1 MIKVKTSELQK
12 AITNCSKA
20 IGSNPVLPILSDFK
34 IEVVDNIMTITATD
48 LELTIIEIIPCE
60 AKKNECFTFPAKM
73 LMDTVKEI
81 KEPTLI
87 IEVTGEKATIKLEK
101 AKGKYSTP
109 IQKVN
114 DYPISPE
121 IEDARTIKTDSL
133 QKAIGKVLFATSS
146 DDLRPAMT
154 GVLVEI
160 GLNETRVVAT
170 DAHVLSRYVINE
182 KSNFEGSFIIPK
194 KAAAIIKEMKGMLEI
209 NFGENNVQ
217 VLRENMVVL
226 CRLIDARYPDYKA
239 VIPLENNNS
248 IILTKSELKG
258 SLRRANIY
266 ANRVTNLAIFNMG
279 ETTKISSQD
288 LDFSNEAAEEI
299 KGEIKGEEMTIG
311 FNGRIV
317 LSCLELVDGESV
329 QISYSSPIKAAIINE
344 DDLTMFLMPVMLS

>member
-1 MIKVKTSELQK
+1 MIKIKTSELQK
-12 AITNCSKA
+12 AITNCSRA

-34 IEVVDNIMTITATD
+34 IEVQDNVMTITATD
-48 LELTIIEIIPCE
+48 LELTVIEKIACE
-60 AKKNECFTFPAKM
+60 SKKNESFTFPAKM

-87 IEVTGEKATIKLEK
+87 IEVTGEKATIRLEK

-121 IEDARTIKTDSL
+121 IEDARIMQTDSL

-160 GLNETRVVAT
+160 GFEQMRVVAT

-182 KSNFEGSFIIPK
+182 KSDFEGNFIIPK
-194 KAAAIIKEMKGMLEI
+194 KAAAIIKEMKGPLVLH
-209 NFGENNVQ
+209 FGSNNLQ
-217 VLRENMVVL
+217 ITQQNTVVI

-239 VIPLENNNS
+239 VIPMDNSNS
-248 IILTKSELKG
+248 IILTKSDLKG

-266 ANRVTNLAIFNMG
+266 ANRQTNLAVFNMG
-279 ETTKISSQD
+279 ETTK
-288 LDFSNEAAEEI
+288 N
-299 KGEIKGEEMTIG
+299 
-311 FNGRIV
+311 
-317 LSCLELVDGESV
+317 
-329 QISYSSPIKAAIINE
+329 
-344 DDLTMFLMPVMLS
+344 